1 MQCNP
6 FSPSASPATK
16 RYNRGIALTMT
27 GYVFAVVGTTIFVKN
42 NHPHG
47 LIVYF
52 LSVPPS
58 LCIFAMLGVVITYL
72 RDESDEY
79 QRMLFV
85 RSLLAAAFIT
95 LAVGA
100 YTDFLRIYGAIAELP
115 AFAQF
120 VCFWFVFGIAQA
132 VQSMGDRIRE

>member
-6 FSPSASPATK
+6 FSPSASPAIK
-16 RYNRGIALTMT
+16 RYSRGMGVTML
-27 GYVFAVVGTTIFVKN
+27 GYLFAVFGTTTFVKN

-47 LIVYF
+47 FIVYL
-52 LSVPPS
+52 LSALPS
-58 LCIFAMLGVVITYL
+58 FCIFAMLGVVIVYL

-79 QRMLFV
+79 KRLLFV
-85 RSLLAAAFIT
+85 RALLAATFIT
-95 LAVGA
+95 LALGT
-100 YTDFLRIYGAIAELP
+100 YTDFLRVYGAIESVP

-120 VCFWFVFGIAQA
+120 VCFWMAFALTQA